1 VWIVHLALRR
11 PYTFVV
17 AALAI
22 LLATPLVL
30 RNAPVD
36 IFPNIDIPVISV
48 IWSYNGLTAKEMA
61 DRVVTPVERNLAV
74 QVTDIEHIE
83 SQSVGGMG
91 VIKLFLQP
99 RADVQT
105 TYAQVVA
112 ASQTALRS
120 LPAGATAP
128 LVIKYSASNL
138 PVLQIGLSSP
148 TLSDTEMT
156 DLAITVLR
164 TRFNT
169 VPGAIVP
176 YPFGG
181 KLRQVS
187 VDLDGLA
194 LLAKGLT
201 PVDVVN
207 AVSAQNLILPTGTA
221 KIGGNE
227 YNVALNGAVATLAQL
242 NDIPLRS
249 TDGTTIFLGDVAQVH
264 DGFVPQTNIVRRDG
278 ERGLLMSVMKN
289 GSASTL
295 DVVNGVLAAL
305 PSAAQQ
311 VPPDLAMTP
320 MFDQSRFVRAAI
332 HNVVVEAVVAAA
344 LTATMI
350 LLFLGNWRS
359 TCIIALSI
367 PLSILS
373 SIIALRLMGETI
385 NLMTLGGLALAV
397 GILVDDATVTI
408 ENIERHLHSGTSL
421 HAAIL
426 DGAGEIAVPAFV
438 STLCICIVFVPMFFL
453 TGVARYLF
461 VPMAEA
467 VVLAMLASYVISR
480 TLVPTLVYFLMGRNS
495 GRGMSGGGAL
505 HRLHRR
511 FNRLFER
518 LRKGYVEIL
527 AALLAR
533 RRAFG
538 LAFLGFCLTSSGL
551 FWVVGRDFFP
561 EVDAGLIRLH
571 IRAPS
576 GTRIEAMPRLVDDV
590 EAIIREL
597 IPERDRGTILDNL
610 GGPYTPINTT
620 YNNSGVIDTS
630 DAEIL
635 VSLKPGHHDGADYV
649 ASLRSR
655 LQRDLPDL
663 EFYFQP
669 ADLVSQTINFGLP
682 APIDIQFLGAK
693 LEDNLRLAAAL
704 TRDLRQIPGLVDAH
718 VYQRFNRPALSLQMD
733 RLRLQQLGLSP
744 RDVAQNLLIAL
755 SSSFQ
760 TAPTFWL
767 NPANGVSYSV
777 SVQTRQ
783 HEVDSIESLM
793 RIPVA
798 NASTVEPQLLG
809 NLVSLSR
816 TAEPSVVSR
825 YNISPVVNIHANVQ
839 GRELGAVAKAIQERT
854 DALRPQLPR
863 GSEIVLRGQVE
874 TMQTS
879 FSGLASGL
887 AMAVVLVYLLMVVNF
902 QSWIDPL
909 IIIGALPG
917 ALAGIAWALFLTG
930 TTLNVPSLTGAIM
943 TVGVATAN
951 SILVVSFARSRLAA
965 GVPAA
970 MAALEAGATRLRP
983 VLMTAAAMVIGMLP
997 MAFGAGEGGEQNAP
1011 LGRAV
1016 IGGLLFATLSTLWFV
1031 PLVFAGFH
1039 GFRSRRVRGN
1049 AAGALTPGV
1058 RHELA

>member
-11 PYTFVV
+11 PYTFIV

-22 LLATPLVL
+22 LLASPLVL
-30 RNAPVD
+30 RSTPVD

-61 DRVVTPVERNLAV
+61 DRIVTPVERNLAV

-83 SQSVGGMG
+83 SQSVAGMG

-99 RADVQT
+99 GANVQT

-120 LPAGATAP
+120 LPAGATPP
-128 LVIKYSASNL
+128 LVIKYSASSL
-138 PVLQIGLSSP
+138 PVLQIGLSSQ

-164 TRFNT
+164 TRLNT

-187 VDLDGLA
+187 VDLDGPA

-201 PVDVVN
+201 PVDVVT
-207 AVSAQNLILPTGTA
+207 AISAQNLILPTGTA
-221 KIGGNE
+221 KIGGTE
-227 YNVALNGAVATLAQL
+227 YNVGLNGAVATLAQL
-242 NDIPLRS
+242 NDIPLRT
-249 TDGTTIFLGDVAQVH
+249 TDGSTIFLRDVAQVH

-289 GSASTL
+289 GAASTL

-332 HNVVVEAVVAAA
+332 DNVVIEAVVAAA

-373 SIIALRLMGETI
+373 SILVLRLIGETI

-408 ENIERHLHSGTSL
+408 ENIERHLHTGKNL

-426 DGAGEIAVPAFV
+426 DGGGEIAVPAFV

-467 VVLAMLASYVISR
+467 VVFAMLASYVISR
-480 TLVPTLVYFLMGRNS
+480 TLVPTLVYFLMARS
-495 GRGMSGGGAL
+495 HGRGRQRASVL
-505 HRLHRR
+505 SRVHHS
-511 FNRLFER
+511 FDRLFER
-518 LRKGYVEIL
+518 LRSNYVE
-527 AALLAR
+527 LLAPLLLR
-533 RRAFG
+533 RKAFG
-538 LAFLGFCLTSSGL
+538 LGFLGFCLASSGL
-551 FWVVGRDFFP
+551 YWVVGQDFFP

-571 IRAPS
+571 VRAPS
-576 GTRIEAMPRLVDDV
+576 GTRVEAMPRLIDEV
-590 EAIIREL
+590 EAVIRNV
-597 IPERDRGTILDNL
+597 IPAWDRTAILDNI

-620 YNNSGVIDTS
+620 YNNSGVIDTA

-635 VSLKPGHHDGADYV
+635 VSLRPGHRDGGDYV
-649 ASLRSR
+649 TRLRSR
-655 LQRDLPDL
+655 LQNELPEL

-682 APIDIQFLGAK
+682 APIDIQFIGTK
-693 LEDNLRLAAAL
+693 LDENVALASSLARELR
-704 TRDLRQIPGLVDAH
+704 RIPGLVDAH
-718 VYQRFNRPALSLQMD
+718 IYQRFDRPALSLEMD
-733 RLRLQQLGLSP
+733 RLRLQQLGLSA

-767 NPANGVSYSV
+767 NPANGVTYSV

-798 NASTVEPQLLG
+798 NAATGEPQLLG
-809 NLVSLSR
+809 NLVSLTRS
-816 TAEPSVVSR
+816 AQPAVVSR

-839 GRELGAVAKAIQERT
+839 GRELGAVAKEVRERI
-854 DALRPQLPR
+854 DAVRAKLPR
-863 GSEIVLRGQVE
+863 GSEIVVRGQIE

-879 FSGLASGL
+879 FVGLGLGL
-887 AMAVVLVYLLMVVNF
+887 AMAIVLVYLLIVVNF
-902 QSWIDPL
+902 QSWLDP
-909 IIIGALPG
+909 IIIVAALPG

-930 TTLNVPSLTGAIM
+930 TTLSVPSLTGAIM

-951 SILVVSFARSRLAA
+951 SILVVSFARDRLNA
-965 GVPAA
+965 GVPAPT
-970 MAALEAGATRLRP
+970 AALEAGATRLRP
-983 VLMTAAAMVIGMLP
+983 VLMTAAAMIIGMVP
-997 MAFGAGEGGEQNAP
+997 MALGLGEGGEQNAP

-1016 IGGLLFATLSTLWFV
+1016 IGGLLFATAATLVFV

-1039 GFRSRRVRGN
+1039 NRRGRSATAPATASSPV
-1049 AAGALTPGV
+1049 PSMP
-1058 RHELA
+1058 